1 MESLHQHDQL
11 ITMCPQ
17 HATGPILHALRAGV
31 EQAIDFET
39 LFAAALLYSITGR
52 HGDER
57 FSLQPRQLSQCS
69 FGVLAWILFRFET
82 RTLMCCVF
90 LSDERYAFPVARRA
104 PGRLSEQ
111 A

>member
-39 LFAAALLYSITGR
+39 LFAAALLCGI
-52 HGDER
+52 
-57 FSLQPRQLSQCS
+57 
-69 FGVLAWILFRFET
+69 
-82 RTLMCCVF
+82 F
-90 LSDERYAFPVARRA
+90 LRPVDDSYAA
-104 PGRLSEQ
+104 LL
-111 A
+111 